1 MHGNSTVTQI
11 AVNSRSQALLWFRSF
26 SSCRSLG
33 VLEVRAEGSRR
44 GFSEPGRNEM
54 KLTKRSLI
62 LLGARAMLLCKRE
75 PRATAKAASRAKSH
89 PARQRS
95 GCRACTRLL
104 DATLLKEIG
113 GDAMMHPPK
122 GGRAP
127 TIHPSYH
134 TFTRLISRMS
144 ARLGLTSPSPNP
156 GLLQ

>member
-1 MHGNSTVTQI
+1 MKS
-11 AVNSRSQALLWFRSF
+11 
-26 SSCRSLG
+26 
-33 VLEVRAEGSRR
+33 LEVRAEGSRR
-44 GFSEPGRNEM
+44 GFSELGNEM

-62 LLGARAMLLCKRE
+62 LLGARAMLLCKTE

-122 GGRAP
+122 GGRAAPSLSAVP
-127 TIHPSYH
+127 TSMPSALQWGCGPMH
-134 TFTRLISRMS
+134 RES
-144 ARLGLTSPSPNP
+144 ACAETEGADPRTACMTS
-156 GLLQ
+156 